1 MARQSAKKRP
11 ANTIVRG
18 NGNVFA
24 DLNLPDAEVRQTKL
38 WLVCALNAVIDA
50 QRLTQDEAAK
60 RLGLNQ
66 PKTSALRNYK
76 LEGFSVERLMMLRNA
91 LDRDIEIVILTRA
104 EQGKAA
110 AAAESDEMRRELA
123 RRIEGIAAAQRGK
136 EAGGAQ

>member
-1 MARQSAKKRP
+1 
-11 ANTIVRG
+11 
-18 NGNVFA
+18 
-24 DLNLPDAEVRQTKL
+24 
-38 WLVCALNAVIDA
+38 
-50 QRLTQDEAAK
+50 
-60 RLGLNQ
+60 
-66 PKTSALRNYK
+66 
-76 LEGFSVERLMMLRNA
+76 MMLRNA